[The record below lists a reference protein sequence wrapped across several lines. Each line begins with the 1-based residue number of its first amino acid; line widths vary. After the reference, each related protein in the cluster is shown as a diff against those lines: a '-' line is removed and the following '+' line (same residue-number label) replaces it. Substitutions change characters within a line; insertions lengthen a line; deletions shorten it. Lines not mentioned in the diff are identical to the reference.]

1 MKTRMTLLGLVVVAA
16 GLLYTLSLNATQ
28 EAAAKR
34 KLLRIGV
41 YDSRAITVAFA
52 PSQYNENVM
61 VRKSREKKEAEAK
74 GDQAKAQEIERWMTY
89 YSIKLHGQGFATLP
103 VHDLLECVKDK
114 LPQVAKEAGVDV
126 IVSKWEF
133 DYLAT
138 DAEVVDITERLVR
151 LYYPSSPAEK
161 TLATIQQMTKIKPM
175 SLEEVILH
183 ELEGG
188 H

>member
-1 MKTRMTLLGLVVVAA
+1 MKRRTAWIGLVVAAA
-16 GLLYTLSLNATQ
+16 GLAVGVSLRAGDKA
-28 EAAAKR
+28 ESKR

-41 YDSRAITVAFA
+41 YDSRTVTVAFA
-52 PSQYNENVM
+52 PSEYNENVM
-61 VRKSREKKEAEAK
+61 VQKSKEKKQAEAE
-74 GDQAKAQEIERWMTY
+74 GDKDKAGKIDQWMTY

-114 LPQVAKEAGVDV
+114 LPEVAEAAGVDA

-133 DYLAT
+133 DYLAA
-138 DAEVVDITERLVR
+138 DVEVVDVTEQLIR
-151 LYYPSSPAEK
+151 LYYPEAPSEK
-161 TLATIQQMTKIKPM
+161 TMRSIRQIMKVKPM
-175 SLEEVILH
+175 SLEDIVLH